1 MLLYLTSKT
10 VKQLQKTYSS
20 IIHTPK
26 SGVFHTC
33 LPLHITFLPF
43 QSYLNKFY
51 DDSIYSIML
60 MISSPPYPGTDFN

>member
-1 MLLYLTSKT
+1 MLLYFTSKT

-43 QSYLNKFY
+43 QSYLNKFNEY
-51 DDSIYSIML
+51 LFDHAHDLFTALSRDRL
-60 MISSPPYPGTDFN
+60 